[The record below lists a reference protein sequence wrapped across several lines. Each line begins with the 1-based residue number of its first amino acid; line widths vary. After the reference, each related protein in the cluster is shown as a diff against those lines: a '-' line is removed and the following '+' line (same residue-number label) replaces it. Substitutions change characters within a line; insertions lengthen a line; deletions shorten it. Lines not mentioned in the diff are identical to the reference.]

1 MGFCFDNELPRH
13 DALLH
18 EHCIGDRLVTNGE
31 FAEFI
36 KDGGYEDSNL
46 WLSDGWAAINER
58 GWNRPLYW
66 SEDHQ
71 AEFTLGGL
79 RDLDPHAPV
88 CHVSLYEADAY
99 ARWAGARLPTEFE
112 WEDATAELPADGNL
126 METNIWHP
134 AASNNSKQFIG
145 DVWEWTSSS
154 YAPYPGF
161 KPLAG
166 SLGRVQRQVH
176 VQSDDRARRFLRH
189 SQRSYSCE
197 LSQLLLSRRALAVS
211 RHSPGEGRRGMS
223 VTEILH
229 GLRQDEKMISP
240 KYFYDERGSQLFD
253 EITTL
258 PEYYPTETEL
268 GIMRDNIAEIA
279 DLIGPQA
286 SLIEYGS
293 GSSRKTRVLLEH
305 LIDQAVYV
313 PVDISE
319 EHLLV
324 SAHQI
329 RSEFPG
335 LEVLPVVADFTK
347 RFDLP
352 HPQVMPLRNIV
363 YFPGST
369 IGNFTHDAACELLEV
384 MYHEAGEDGA
394 MLIGVD
400 LQKDPNIIEQA
411 YNDSAGVTAE
421 FNLNMLRHINREYG
435 TDFDLNSWE
444 HDAQYNSSQGRVEI
458 RLINRESADRARGWQ
473 QSCH

>member
-1 MGFCFDNELPRH
+1 
-13 DALLH
+13 
-18 EHCIGDRLVTNGE
+18 
-31 FAEFI
+31 
-36 KDGGYEDSNL
+36 
-46 WLSDGWAAINER
+46 
-58 GWNRPLYW
+58 
-66 SEDHQ
+66 
-71 AEFTLGGL
+71 
-79 RDLDPHAPV
+79 
-88 CHVSLYEADAY
+88 
-99 ARWAGARLPTEFE
+99 
-112 WEDATAELPADGNL
+112 
-126 METNIWHP
+126 
-134 AASNNSKQFIG
+134 
-145 DVWEWTSSS
+145 
-154 YAPYPGF
+154 
-161 KPLAG
+161 
-166 SLGRVQRQVH
+166 
-176 VQSDDRARRFLRH
+176 
-189 SQRSYSCE
+189 
-197 LSQLLLSRRALAVS
+197 
-211 RHSPGEGRRGMS
+211 MS

-240 KYFYDERGSQLFD
+240 KYFYDERGSRLFD

-268 GIMRDNIAEIA
+268 GIMRDNITEIA
-279 DLIGPQA
+279 ELIGPQA

-305 LIDQAVYV
+305 LIGQAVYV

-329 RSEFPG
+329 RSEFPD

-352 HPQVMPLRNIV
+352 RPKVMPLRNIV

-369 IGNFTHDAACELLEV
+369 IGNFTHDAACELLKV

-400 LQKDPNIIEQA
+400 LQKDPDIIERA

-435 TDFDLNSWE
+435 TDFDLGSWE
-444 HDAQYNSSQGRVEI
+444 HEAQYNPSQGRVEI
-458 RLINRESADRARGWQ
+458 RLINETPQTVHVGGSKVVIEGGEGILTEYSHKYTLDGFAKMAEGAGFKVERVWMDADRLFSVQYCTR
-473 QSCH
+473 